1 VTLLRIVRKSMR
13 LDLKGF
19 QRRKRAGIIV
29 VTLVSLI
36 SLLAFMLALYGSKAS
51 SVYLKVEGKSI
62 PNLAA
67 LQNLLK
73 ESKKPIAVMFE
84 SPTCP
89 VCKRMYP
96 HWLKLEEASGTLP
109 VEFYHIMYSSES
121 ASAFRHYSVFDTP
134 TFIVFINGKPVARH
148 VGAFEGD
155 NVTAVMLSWALG
167 AAGLSSGE
175 LAPEKLAR
183 EGLKIF
189 NSKCSRCHLHI
200 GDLSVKAFHEWL
212 EEGVR
217 MADPLATVV
226 SDALKAN
233 MSLDEYYGGY
243 NKLMDAVS
251 SMRKYISSLSS
262 YEIDRVSYYL
272 SYITRLATGRKPL
285 EINTSIVSSLINSS
299 RGPATPL
306 REEASIGR
314 FVGLIGA
321 LAAFVAG
328 LVAAFS
334 PCVLPL
340 LLTQTATIAAS
351 GSRVSASGCAACGLA
366 SFAGV
371 LSMGLLFAVLG
382 SVAASIQRLLL
393 PTVAAAI
400 TAAGLASLLGVPIEI
415 EASPR
420 LRRGGLLG
428 FCTVYGLLSVQCSLP
443 LVVGSLLLAA
453 GTGGVAGVI
462 VAVSFALGVSL
473 PLAVAVYAVSRAGA
487 GFVNRILA
495 RNRLLNVLGGI
506 VLAASGI
513 YLLIY
518 SISML

>member
-1 VTLLRIVRKSMR
+1 LRLTRRSMR

-29 VTLVSLI
+29 VTVAALVALT
-36 SLLAFMLALYGSKAS
+36 AFALALYES
-51 SVYLKVEGKSI
+51 SAATVYLKVEGRSI

-67 LQNLLK
+67 LQKLIS
-73 ESKKPIAVMFE
+73 ESKKPVAVMFE

-96 HWLKLEEASGTLP
+96 YWLKLEEASPSLP
-109 VEFYHIMYSSES
+109 VEFYHIMYSGES

-134 TFIVFINGKPVARH
+134 TFIVFVKGKPVARH
-148 VGAFEGD
+148 VGAFEGE
-155 NVTAVMLSWALG
+155 NITAVMLSWALG
-167 AAGLSSGE
+167 AAGLGGE
-175 LAPEKLAR
+175 LTPEKLA
-183 EGLKIF
+183 EQGLQVF
-189 NSKCSRCHLHI
+189 NSKCSRCHLRI
-200 GDLSVKAFHEWL
+200 EGLSVEAFRRWL
-212 EEGVR
+212 SEGLR
-217 MADPLATVV
+217 TADPLAAVV
-226 SDALKAN
+226 SDALKSN

-243 NKLMDAVS
+243 GGLMDAVS
-251 SMRKYISSLSS
+251 SMRKYLPTLTAYDVDRAS
-262 YEIDRVSYYL
+262 YLL
-272 SYITRLATGRKPL
+272 SYFTRLALGKKPL
-285 EINTSIVSSLINSS
+285 ELNVSMVGSMVNSS
-299 RGPATPL
+299 SGPATPL
-306 REEASIGR
+306 REEASPVGR
-314 FVGLIGA
+314 FVGIVGA

-351 GSRVSASGCAACGLA
+351 GSRVSAGSCAACGLA

-371 LSMGLLFAVLG
+371 LGMGLLFAVLG
-382 SVAASIQRLLL
+382 TVAASVQKLLL

-400 TAAGLASLLGVPIEI
+400 IAAGLASMLGVPVEI

-420 LRRGGLLG
+420 MRRGGLLG

-453 GTGGVAGVI
+453 GAGGAAGFI
-462 VAVSFALGVSL
+462 VAASFALGVSV
-473 PLAVAVYAVSRAGA
+473 PLAVAVYAVSRVGA

-495 RNRLLNVLGGI
+495 RNRLLNILGGI
-506 VLAASGI
+506 VLAASGA

-518 SISML
+518 SISLL